1 MDKVEFLRLLS
12 VFNQL
17 GYGDN
22 ETSSDDESQEMS
34 ILHVENILVKIFSQP
49 TLANDVE
56 AANPLLSTDLAL
68 NFILNI
74 FDR

>member
-12 VFNQL
+12 VFDQL
-17 GYGDN
+17 GYGDKD
-22 ETSSDDESQEMS
+22 SSHDDESQEVT
-34 ILHVENILVKIFSQP
+34 ILDVENILVKIFSQP
-49 TLANDVE
+49 TLANDLE